1 MSVAAN
7 QAGGSWKGVR
17 IENHR
22 DQHRKPRGTFPSSL
36 PYLSSE
42 TSISEDCMKAYLAKL
57 PMRTWLLLLVPTVLI
72 TYPILRIV
80 VPEVIRAV
88 VPETVRSVLSV
99 I

>member
-1 MSVAAN
+1 
-7 QAGGSWKGVR
+7 
-17 IENHR
+17 
-22 DQHRKPRGTFPSSL
+22 
-36 PYLSSE
+36 
-42 TSISEDCMKAYLAKL
+42 MKAYLAKL